1 MNYLKSY
8 KIDECQQV
16 QRPINWAGKKH
27 YFTQNK
33 MYFDNYKNLKS
44 YKSTSGQNSIIVFAK
59 LF

>member
-1 MNYLKSY
+1 MNVSKYNDQL
-8 KIDECQQV
+8 IELD
-16 QRPINWAGKKH
+16 KKH